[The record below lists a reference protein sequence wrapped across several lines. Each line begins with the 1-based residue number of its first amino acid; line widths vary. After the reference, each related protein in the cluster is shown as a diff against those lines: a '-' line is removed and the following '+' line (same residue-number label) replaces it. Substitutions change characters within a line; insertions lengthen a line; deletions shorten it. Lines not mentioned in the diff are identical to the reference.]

1 MTVRIREA
9 DLGDADLAT
18 IADIVNETAP
28 DDPTSVDEMRWSAAA
43 YPGASRYILEA
54 DGRPVGTASVGRIY
68 VFPPDFDAF
77 WATVNVL
84 PDARRQGHGTA
95 LLAAVSER
103 ARAAGKVALHIPASD
118 ARPDGIDFLV
128 HRGFHESERNKT
140 VHLELAGLTAP
151 PLDLP
156 AGVSLTTLAERPDLV
171 GGVHAV
177 AVETYADVPGGE
189 TPMAAGDLDEFRV
202 RDVDRP
208 SIPPA
213 AFFVATEDATGRV
226 VGYAN
231 LLLQPPH
238 TRRVAWHAM
247 TAVTREWRGRGVAT
261 ALKRA
266 TIGWAIAD
274 GLDLLEANNDT
285 DNVAMRAVNARL
297 GYVPSPDTVILR
309 GPLVGGIMDS

>member
-18 IADIVNETAP
+18 FADIVNETAP
-28 DDPTSVDEMRWSAAA
+28 DDPTSVDEMRWSSAAF
-43 YPGASRYILEA
+43 PGVSRYILEA
-54 DGRPVGTASVGRIY
+54 DGRPVGAASVGRIY

-77 WATVNVL
+77 WARINVL

-95 LLAAVSER
+95 LLVTVSER
-103 ARAAGKVALHIPASD
+103 ADAAGKVALHIPASD
-118 ARPDGIDFLV
+118 GRPDGIEFLV
-128 HRGFHESERNKT
+128 HRGFREYERNKT
-140 VHLELAGLTAP
+140 VHLDLAGMTAP
-151 PLDLP
+151 PVDLP
-156 AGVSLTTLAERPDLV
+156 AGVSLTTLDERPDLID
-171 GGVHAV
+171 GVHAV
-177 AVETYADVPGGE
+177 AIETYADIPGGD

-213 AFFVATEDATGRV
+213 AFFIATEDWTGRV

-238 TRRVAWHAM
+238 RRRTAWHAM
-247 TAVTREWRGRGVAT
+247 TAVTREWRGRGLAT

-274 GLDLLEANNDT
+274 GLDVLEAGNDT

-297 GYVPSPDTVILR
+297 GYVPSPDHLVLR
-309 GPLVGGIMDS
+309 GPLVGGMMGE

>member
-1 MTVRIREA
+1 MTFRIREA

-18 IADIVNETAP
+18 FTAIVNETTP
-28 DDPTSVDEMRWSAAA
+28 DDPTSIDEMRWSSAAI
-43 YPGASRYILEA
+43 PGATRFILETN
-54 DGRPVGTASVGRIY
+54 GRPVGAASVGRIY

-77 WATVNVL
+77 WARINVVH
-84 PDARRQGHGTA
+84 DARRQGHGAA

-103 ARAAGKVALHIPASD
+103 ARAAGKIALHIPASD

-128 HRGFHESERNKT
+128 HRGFREYERNKT
-140 VHLELAGLTAP
+140 VHLELAGMTAP
-151 PLDLP
+151 LVDLP
-156 AGVSLTTLAERPDLV
+156 AGVSLTTLAERPDLLE
-171 GGVHAV
+171 GVHAV
-177 AVETYADVPGGE
+177 AVEVYADVPGGE
-189 TPMAAGDLDEFRV
+189 TPMAAGDLDSFRT

-213 AFFVATEDATGRV
+213 AFFIATDDATGRV

-231 LLLQPPH
+231 LQLQPPH
-238 TRRVAWHAM
+238 GRRGAWHAM
-247 TAVTREWRGRGVAT
+247 TGVTREWRGRGVAS

-274 GLDLLEANNDT
+274 GLDRLEAGNDT

-297 GYVPSPDTVILR
+297 DYVPSPGSLVLR
-309 GPLVGGIMDS
+309 GPLVGGIMER